1 MYLFLWGLCLTG
13 VVTVEKSLL
22 PLEGSAP
29 IIHMLS
35 LVAATKQFESLLES
49 SNM

>member
-13 VVTVEKSLL
+13 AVTVEKSLL

-29 IIHMLS
+29 IIHMLF
-35 LVAATKQFESLLES
+35 TRD
-49 SNM
+49 SNQAI